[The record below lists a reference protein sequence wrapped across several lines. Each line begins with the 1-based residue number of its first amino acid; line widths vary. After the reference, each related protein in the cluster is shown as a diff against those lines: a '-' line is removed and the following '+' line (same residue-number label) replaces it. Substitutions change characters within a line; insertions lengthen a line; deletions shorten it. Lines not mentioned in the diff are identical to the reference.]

1 MGQSNSKYT
10 ISIIIPVYNEA
21 ETIGS
26 LLHYLMENTNVPA
39 LVEILVVDGGSNDGT
54 PKIVSE
60 FSKSNL
66 ISTALIPSKKG
77 RAIQMNT
84 GAEKSNGNILYFLHA
99 DTFPPKDFDTT
110 LISEVKKGHKAGCF
124 RMKFDSNHMLLRCTQ
139 WFTRFNFKLC
149 RGGDQSLFVTKETF
163 QLLNGFDERYIVFE
177 DCEFIN
183 RLYDH
188 GHFTVI
194 PDHVVTSAR
203 KYQKMGAWKL
213 QYHFAVI
220 HLKYWLGVRYD
231 GLHDYYQKHIIKN

>member
-26 LLHYLMENTNVPA
+26 LLHYLVENTNAPHLA
-39 LVEILVVDGGSNDGT
+39 EILVVDGGSDDGT
-54 PKIVSE
+54 QQIVTDIARSVP
-60 FSKSNL
+60 FSIEL
-66 ISTALIPSKKG
+66 VPSQKG

-84 GAEKSNGNILYFLHA
+84 GAEKASGSILYFLHA
-99 DTFPPKDFDTT
+99 DTFPPKGFDTVLMT
-110 LISEVKKGHKAGCF
+110 HVEKGYQAGCF
-124 RMKFDSNHMLLRCTQ
+124 RMKFDSSHLLLRCTQ